1 MDKISP
7 EYCRKYPSGVECI
20 DITKHYSFSISK
32 HIKYT
37 WKFYI
42 NQEDGYFSIEK
53 EIKDLNKILRYVQDR
68 IKQLE
73 NEKETKEN
81 N

>member
-1 MDKISP
+1 MDKINH
-7 EYCRKYPSGVECI
+7 EYYKNYPGDIECL
-20 DITKHYSFSISK
+20 DITKHYSFSIGK

-37 WKFYI
+37 WKFSI